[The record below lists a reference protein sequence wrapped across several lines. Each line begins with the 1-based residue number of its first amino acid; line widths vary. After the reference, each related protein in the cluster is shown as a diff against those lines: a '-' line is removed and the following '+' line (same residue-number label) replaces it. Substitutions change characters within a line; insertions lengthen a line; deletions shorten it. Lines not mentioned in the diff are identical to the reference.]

1 MKANFSTLEYLVKS
15 SEMGYIRSLQKF
27 PTLGVF
33 KND

>member
-1 MKANFSTLEYLVKS
+1 MEANFSTWEYLVKG
-15 SEMGYIRSLQKF
+15 SEMSYIKSLQKF